1 MELDPVLIARWQF
14 GITTVYHYW
23 MVPLTIG
30 LGPILVFMQ
39 WRWMRTGNEMF
50 LRMTK
55 FWGKLYVINF
65 IMGVATGLVQEFQF
79 GLAWSEYSRF
89 VGDVFGAPLAME
101 GLLAFFFE
109 SIYLGM
115 WIFGWKRLSKRVHLF
130 SLASAVLA
138 SILSAYFIIVAN
150 SWMQHPVGVELVDGR
165 AVMTDIFA
173 VLTNSTA
180 IAAFSHAIFGALM
193 VAAGVIIG
201 VSFYQ
206 LWRRRHDG
214 IDTVD
219 AKGHVIVGAAPAIPG
234 RDALDHRVWLRSLRI
249 AGVVS
254 LAAFVG
260 VLGTGDVLGKLMYE
274 QQPLKMASAEGACH
288 TGTAFSVLSVGSL
301 GSKDCDDITPILE
314 IPGVLSFLA
323 KGDFTTEVPGINELL
338 PVYEERYG
346 THLPEDEMYGDRSGE
361 EIDYLPIVEVTYW
374 GFRIMIGFGGLSA
387 FASLLALWLTRKGT
401 APASKW
407 LMRASIASIALSF
420 IANSSGW
427 VFTEMG
433 RQPFVVA
440 PNPVMN
446 DGIFMFTAAAVS
458 PGVSAGELL
467 FSLIS
472 FTVIY
477 GVLLVVELF
486 LMRNYVRGGIASAM
500 PELAKESEDEDK
512 DDADSRDGKGRGHR
526 DDVLDFAF

>member
-1 MELDPVLIARWQF
+1 
-14 GITTVYHYW
+14 
-23 MVPLTIG
+23 MVPLTLG
-30 LGPILVFMQ
+30 LGPMLVFWQ

-55 FWGKLYVINF
+55 FWGKIYVINF
-65 IMGVATGLVQEFQF
+65 IMGVATGIVQEFQF

-101 GLLAFFFE
+101 SLLAFFFE

-115 WIFGWKRLSKRVHLF
+115 WIFGWKRLNKRIHLLA
-130 SLASAVLA
+130 LASAVFA
-138 SILSAYFIIVAN
+138 SILSAFFIIVAN

-165 AVMTDIFA
+165 AVMTDVFA
-173 VLTNSTA
+173 VLTNNTA
-180 IAAFSHAIFGALM
+180 LAAYAHALFGALS
-193 VAAGVIIG
+193 VAAGLVVAI
-201 VSFYQ
+201 SFYH
-206 LWRRRHDG
+206 LWRRRFDG

-219 AKGHVIVGAAPAIPG
+219 AKGHVIVGSAPEIVG
-234 RDALDHRVWLRSLRI
+234 RDKLDHKVWLRSLRL
-249 AGVVS
+249 AGVLGLV
-254 LAAFVG
+254 AFLG
-260 VLGTGDVLGKLMYE
+260 LFGTGDVLGKLMYE

-288 TGTAFSVLSVGSL
+288 TGTSFSVLSVGSL

-338 PVYEERYG
+338 PVYEEMYG
-346 THLPEDEMYGDRSGE
+346 TNLPDDEMYGDRAGE

-374 GFRIMIGFGGLSA
+374 GFRIMIGFGGVAA
-387 FASLLALWLTRKGT
+387 FACALALWLTRKGT
-401 APASKW
+401 VPLSKW
-407 LMRASIASIALSF
+407 LMRAALASIALAF

-433 RQPFVVA
+433 RQPFVVV
-440 PNPVMN
+440 PNPEETN
-446 DGIFMFTAAAVS
+446 GIFMFTAAAVS

-467 FSLIS
+467 FSVIA
-472 FTVIY
+472 FTLVY
-477 GVLLVVELF
+477 GVLLIVEIF
-486 LMRNYVRGGIASAM
+486 LMRNYVRGGVASAM
-500 PELAKESEDEDK
+500 PEMAAETEQAAKATRPDDEADRPE
-512 DDADSRDGKGRGHR
+512 DADDSDKSRR